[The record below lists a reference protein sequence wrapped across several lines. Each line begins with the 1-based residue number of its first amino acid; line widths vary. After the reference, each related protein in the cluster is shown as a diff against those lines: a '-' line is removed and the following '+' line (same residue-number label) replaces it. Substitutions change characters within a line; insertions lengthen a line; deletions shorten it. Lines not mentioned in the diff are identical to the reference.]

1 MTDKGKKT
9 LSDAELRKLKS
20 QRDKERAKRE
30 KKREKDKARQERDA
44 KRYEKAAEAARKKAA
59 DEREAAK
66 KRENDPKYQKRAEK
80 EAAALKAKGKKEME
94 KNRKRSAK
102 KAKKASKKR
111 EKVAKREQKQGLA
124 GVDTSG
130 RRRSGAPASKKAR
143 KAAIYGK
150 DKSGATGSKAGKS
163 SGRKDVAAGASRHRR
178 NARISLV
185 VILLITVAAAFMLW
199 PPQDKITMGL
209 DIQGGLSVN
218 LTAKTSDGG
227 TPTSDQMEEARK
239 VISSRVNA
247 SGASNA
253 SVQTQGSNAFL
264 VQVPGE
270 ADSDSILNTLSSQG
284 VLEFVRADKIESDTV
299 TNALDQGIYGMN
311 LKEQNATYESFM
323 NGDHI
328 TNTTVDRPQ
337 GSADYAVNLQLDSE
351 GTQAFADASRDLVS
365 TNGKICIVLDGVVKS
380 APAVQAAIT
389 DGRVQITGS
398 YTSDEAND
406 LKAII
411 DSGSLPVSLT
421 VESSSTVGP
430 TLGNSALMVGVF
442 AALIGLAVVIIWL
455 LLFYKGLGL
464 MAGVAIC
471 IMSVIYLGLLALLS
485 SLQWFSLTLPGVAGI
500 IVNIGMS
507 ADSSI
512 LIMEC
517 FHEQIRQGK
526 SVKSASISG
535 VHEGIFTSID
545 ADLVTLVS
553 ALVLY
558 FVAVGDVRGFGLTL
572 ALGILCD
579 LLIMALF
586 AGPIIR
592 LLAPRLIAR
601 HPGFWGTMDDVNEGR
616 YMNKLIEGKKKEDAE
631 QGKLSAGTKGVRGP
645 RGISA
650 KKGVN

>member
-1 MTDKGKKT
+1 MANKDKT
-9 LSDAELRKLKS
+9 LSDAEVRKLKA
-20 QRDKERAKRE
+20 QREKDRAKRE
-30 KKREKDKARQERDA
+30 KKRSKDKARQERDA

-59 DEREAAK
+59 SEREAAK
-66 KRENDPKYQKRAEK
+66 KRENDPKYKKRMEK
-80 EAAALKAKGKKEME
+80 QAAALKAKGKKEME
-94 KNRKRSAK
+94 KNRKHSAK

-111 EKVAKREQKQGLA
+111 AKAAKREEKQGFST
-124 GVDTSG
+124 VDASG
-130 RRRSGAPASKKAR
+130 RRRSGAGASKKAR

-150 DKSGATGSKAGKS
+150 VNGKEQSGKKS
-163 SGRKDVAAGASRHRR
+163 SGRKDVAAGASKHRR

-185 VILLITVAAAFMLW
+185 VILIIAIAAAFMLW

-227 TPTSDQMEEARK
+227 TPTSDQMDEARQ

-253 SVQTQGSNAFL
+253 TVQTQGSNAFL

-270 ADSDSILNTLSSQG
+270 ADSDSILSTLSSQG

-311 LKEQNATYESFM
+311 LKDQNATYESFM

-365 TNGKICIVLDGVVKS
+365 SNGKICIVLDGVVKS

-421 VESSSTVGP
+421 VESSSMVGP

-586 AGPIIR
+586 AGPVIR

-601 HPGFWGTMDDVNEGR
+601 HPGFWGIMDDVNEGR
-616 YMNKLIEGKKKEDAE
+616 YMNELIEGKKKENAE
-631 QGKLSAGTKGVRGP
+631 KGNLNNAKQGGARAP
-645 RGISA
+645 RGLSA
-650 KKGVN
+650 KKEVN